1 MTIAFAYTFLLEA
14 AVLAALFAT
23 LWLSFW
29 IRDCHRRI
37 DHQAL
42 PTPLGHAPAFD
53 LARPQQG
60 FREWRLS
67 GRTGIFSRARFPLEI
82 APRDGEPAG
91 EQDQAV
97 LYRPEHV
104 QHFSDKPQIQGEQHQ
119 HAQLKP
125 MDPDPVIHSLPHSA
139 AAFTPN
145 PDGLVR

>member
-29 IRDCHRRI
+29 IRDRHRRI

-42 PTPLGHAPAFD
+42 RTPLGHAPGFD

-60 FREWRLS
+60 FREWRLL
-67 GRTGIFSRARFPLEI
+67 GFAGIFSRARFPLEI
-82 APRDGEPAG
+82 APRDGKPAG

-125 MDPDPVIHSLPHSA
+125 MDSDPVAQASSRA
-139 AAFTPN
+139 A
-145 PDGLVR
+145 